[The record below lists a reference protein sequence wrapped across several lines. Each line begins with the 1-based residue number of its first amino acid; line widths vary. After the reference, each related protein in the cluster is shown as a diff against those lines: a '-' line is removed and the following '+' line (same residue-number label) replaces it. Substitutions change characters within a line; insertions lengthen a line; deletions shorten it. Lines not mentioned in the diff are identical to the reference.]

1 MQPSPLKPQFPYVRS
16 RNKANDGRRKGGYQN
31 EYLCDKIIMIDS
43 YRFAD
48 TYRAG
53 GYQSVGSMPSKRS
66 THAIALMRG
75 PPVVKSPPVDRTL
88 GP

>member
-1 MQPSPLKPQFPYVRS
+1 
-16 RNKANDGRRKGGYQN
+16 
-31 EYLCDKIIMIDS
+31 MIES